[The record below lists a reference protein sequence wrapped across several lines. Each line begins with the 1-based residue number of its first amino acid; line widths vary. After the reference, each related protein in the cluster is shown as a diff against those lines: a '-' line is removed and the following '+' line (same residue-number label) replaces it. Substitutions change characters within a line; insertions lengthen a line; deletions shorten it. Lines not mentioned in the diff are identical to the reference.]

1 MSMTIIVLL
10 VVALYTLQIFL
21 QVFSRFGLDMRASMG
36 NRDNSKNISVIAG
49 RIERAKNNMLETLPV
64 FIALALLTI
73 IKDENSNMAMIGALV
88 FLIARIIYVPAYI
101 SGIPV
106 IRSLIWMAGIGGLMI
121 MAIPLVKF

>member
-73 IKDENSNMAMIGALV
+73 IKDENSNMAMKGALV

-106 IRSLIWMAGIGGLMI
+106 IRSLIWMVGIGGLMI